1 MVTVDPAA
9 ATWAVYAKGD
19 DGQFTP
25 WVEPTDYS
33 ALAGSPLARVEVRVV
48 DATPSLLVNG
58 VDVSAGSGI
67 ALPAFGE
74 SHSLSFGAT
83 MDLSGG
89 DPFAV
94 AFDRVSLYELA

>member
-58 VDVSAGSGI
+58 VDVSAGLGHR
-67 ALPAFGE
+67 PARRSVSPTRSASAPRWTFPA
-74 SHSLSFGAT
+74 AT
-83 MDLSGG
+83 RS
-89 DPFAV
+89 P
-94 AFDRVSLYELA
+94 